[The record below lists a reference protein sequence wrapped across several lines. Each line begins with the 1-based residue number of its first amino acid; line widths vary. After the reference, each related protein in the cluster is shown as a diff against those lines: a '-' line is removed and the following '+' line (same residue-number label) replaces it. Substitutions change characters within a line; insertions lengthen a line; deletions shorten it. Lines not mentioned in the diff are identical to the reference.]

1 MGFILVERVAHAQNL
16 VDKADLPAGTY
27 DTQLTFAQQLM
38 EATKQ
43 VANDLLLISVMLSIK
58 EIGAGGG
65 SPTTRCL
72 IRLSRGVRF
81 WKQVKQVQ
89 HNYPYP
95 LRLDR

>member
-1 MGFILVERVAHAQNL
+1 VGFILVERVAHAQNL

-58 EIGAGGG
+58 EIGACGG
-65 SPTTRCL
+65 SPTT
-72 IRLSRGVRF
+72 
-81 WKQVKQVQ
+81 
-89 HNYPYP
+89 
-95 LRLDR
+95 